1 MKSYKNIFGKTINVH
16 TKPLKDGQVI
26 KLNNVDQEIKNLV
39 LCKYL
44 KEVSLSKISPSSQ
57 NPSIGRLK

>member
-1 MKSYKNIFGKTINVH
+1 MNSFKNIFGKTINVH

-39 LCKYL
+39 QCKYL
-44 KEVSLSKISPSSQ
+44 KEVNLNRISPSSQ